1 LQKLGS
7 KVLRQNQLQINN
19 DNYLDTYN
27 DYHENYQDNPINPII
42 EGYFPKENLRK
53 EMAIRKINTTL
64 TITLGIFIMLTAVS
78 YYFATANEIVLN
90 NLSRQTTVLNDENSD
105 LQNKLD
111 KLKSFNNVD
120 MSVQKGNML
129 KKAQQVIEIPAVTSN
144 VVADKKLSAE
154 KPFSWAIGY

>member
-1 LQKLGS
+1 M
-7 KVLRQNQLQINN
+7 RQNQLKI
-19 DNYLDTYN
+19 DIDDYLNEYSN
-27 DYHENYQDNPINPII
+27 DYQESFQSNPVTPVI

-64 TITLGIFIMLTAVS
+64 TVLLGIFIMLTAVS

-90 NLSRQTTVLNDENSD
+90 NLSRQTTVLNDENAD

-120 MSVQKGNML
+120 MTVSKSNIL
-129 KKAQQVIEIPAVTSN
+129 KKAQQVIEIPAVATN
-144 VVADKKLSAE
+144 TVADKKLNAQ

>member
-1 LQKLGS
+1 M
-7 KVLRQNQLQINN
+7 LRQNQLKIDIDDYSNE
-19 DNYLDTYN
+19 YN
-27 DYHENYQDNPINPII
+27 NYQEDYQSNSVSPVI

-64 TITLGIFIMLTAVS
+64 TVLLGIFIMLTAVS

-90 NLSRQTTVLNDENSD
+90 NLSRQTTVLNDENAD

-111 KLKSFNNVD
+111 NMKSFNNVD
-120 MSVQKGNML
+120 LTVSKSKIL
-129 KKAQQVIEIPAVTSN
+129 KKAQQVIEIPAVATN
-144 VVADKKLSAE
+144 TVADKKLNAQ